1 MSTLTVSLIQMD
13 VKKGDPSANWATV
26 QQCTAEAAQRGAQ
39 LVVLP
44 ELWDAGAAY
53 NQCASLASPLDGG
66 LFAQVSALAQQHGVF
81 IIGSQFEKRGSRIHN
96 TLAVVAPHGIIGAYR
111 KLHLF
116 PLMQE
121 DQWLAPG
128 DAPVTLELP
137 WGRAGFAICYD
148 LRFPEL
154 FRRYAD
160 SRADLVII
168 PSEWPHPRLMHYRT
182 LLRARAIE
190 NQVFMIAANRVG
202 KDPDGTRFFGHSSVI
217 DPWGEIVVEAGESEC
232 HLTVTLDLEMVQQV
246 REQLPALKDR
256 RL

>member
-13 VKKGDPSANWATV
+13 VKMGDPHANWATV
-26 QQCTAEAAQRGAQ
+26 QARTVEAAQRGAQ

-53 NQCASLASPLDGG
+53 AQCAALASPLDGG
-66 LFAQVSALAQQHGVF
+66 LFAQVSALARQHDVH
-81 IIGSQFEKRGSRIHN
+81 IVGSQFEKRGAHVHN
-96 TLAVVAPHGIIGAYR
+96 TLAVAAPHGIVGAYR

-121 DQWLAPG
+121 DRWLAPG
-128 DAPVTLELP
+128 EAPVTLELP
-137 WGRAGFAICYD
+137 WGRTGFAICYD

-160 SRADLVII
+160 SRADIVIM

-190 NQVFMIAANRVG
+190 NQVFMIAVNRVG
-202 KDPDGTRFFGHSSVI
+202 KDPDGTHFFGHSSVI

-232 HLTVTLDLEMVQQV
+232 HLTVTLDLGMVQQV
-246 REQLPALKDR
+246 RAQLPALKDR